1 MCKKLIVLCL
11 ALVVVGLSVPASA
24 AYIGFNADGSVGNVL
39 KVDIGGALVDPN
51 KDGWQSWVFPTPWIG
66 PILAPG
72 LGGTFNNPLATG
84 PWELPTAELDVYS
97 KNVTPP
103 ITGLSRNRSGGW
115 AGVPGTGIAQN
126 GTGFGMHYVKLTL
139 DHLKPDTLY
148 TVSLWSYEARQI
160 WNAAPANPDSKY
172 VCWSTTNPKAWLD
185 THGYSGFNGEPNGYG
200 PIIPLPDP
208 LTGES
213 GMPAGLAA
221 LVAAEGG
228 RAFMMAPT
236 NDNNDYCGGT
246 NYVVELTA
254 MTNSD
259 GVIVIYGWIDPTD
272 WVGSMHVP
280 LNGFEVPEVFS
291 EPPPCTVPYVVGQ
304 TQDAAC
310 TVIENANLVCGNITT
325 ACSDTIA
332 AGNVISTT
340 PSGWA
345 SVTCGSAVDIVV
357 STGPCCTVPDVVGQT
372 QDAACTA
379 IENAN
384 LVCGNITT
392 ACSAT
397 IAAGNVI
404 STTPA
409 GGAEVECGSAVD
421 IVVST
426 GPCCTVPDV
435 VGQTQDA
442 ACTAIENAN
451 LVCGNITTA
460 CSATIAA
467 GNVISTTPAGGAE
480 VECGS
485 VVDIVVSTGPC
496 PCTVPY
502 VVGQTQDAA
511 CTVIENANLVCG
523 NITTACS
530 ATIAAGYVI
539 STTPTGWASVTCGS
553 AVDIVVSTKC
563 KHDIKWSQPPEE
575 IHEGIINGW
584 DETSDY
590 NNPPLPVVADDW
602 LCIDNRPIKG
612 IHWWGSFKGWTGPN
626 HVPPAQM
633 PEAFHIGIWTD
644 VPDPDP
650 NNPNTFSHPGELI
663 WEKTSHCFV
672 WSFAGYELVPIIDT
686 FTTVMESNTTGWDTE
701 ISAPFVIY
709 DAGLYKM
716 WYGASSG
723 PWPLRQ
729 VIAYAESIDGITWS
743 NKQVVHD
750 SGSGYYVTGYPWVI
764 KEGETYR
771 MWHGDYYE
779 GVAGDWSW
787 YIAHMT
793 STDGINWPGFMSAGD
808 QKVLSALG
816 QSNPQGDGYCTFA
829 PCVLYEPGIGYTMW
843 YSVIDHY
850 FPRDVEGH
858 KIWRATSNDGIT
870 WSNRQLSLPYIPNT
884 WEENVEHASVVKE
897 NDGTYTMF
905 YGARYSNDSIGIT
918 KSADGITWTDR
929 KQWLK
934 PSDLNTNITYIREPF
949 HFRDVDGK
957 RYLYFSYH
965 DEGDGK
971 YKLGRIQ
978 IATPDACFKF
988 DQLLSENEWFHQEAN
1003 EPNGTI
1009 YWLSIAAIYNGNTP
1023 QYPWGWKTRPH
1034 YYKDDAVRIQTLVGS
1049 QWPPTVGSVW
1059 GSGVPIRLPEYPD
1072 PCGVSWDT
1080 TFVLT
1085 ADRKYVPL
1093 KWRWTD
1099 DADRADLVEDGKIDF
1114 KDFAILAQHWLDEA
1128 DPWPE

>member
-291 EPPPCTVPYVVGQ
+291 EPP
-304 TQDAAC
+304 
-310 TVIENANLVCGNITT
+310 
-325 ACSDTIA
+325 
-332 AGNVISTT
+332 
-340 PSGWA
+340 
-345 SVTCGSAVDIVV
+345 
-357 STGPCCTVPDVVGQT
+357 
-372 QDAACTA
+372 
-379 IENAN
+379 
-384 LVCGNITT
+384 
-392 ACSAT
+392 
-397 IAAGNVI
+397 
-404 STTPA
+404 
-409 GGAEVECGSAVD
+409 
-421 IVVST
+421 
-426 GPCCTVPDV
+426 
-435 VGQTQDA
+435 
-442 ACTAIENAN
+442 
-451 LVCGNITTA
+451 
-460 CSATIAA
+460 
-467 GNVISTTPAGGAE
+467 
-480 VECGS
+480 
-485 VVDIVVSTGPC
+485 